1 MSDYLLRE
9 DAPISPETW
18 AKIDEM
24 VVTVAK
30 KTLVGRKVLEI
41 AGPLGWGVDVTPRFG
56 FGVCDDAYVAEAPV
70 YIHLKEIA
78 AEFTLKAQHLAMAEQ
93 TPYEL
98 DLGAVAMATVA
109 LTKEED
115 GIVVGGLVE
124 AAEAAKRQSDLGDW
138 SAMGEPFAAVS
149 RGIALLRK
157 AGIDEPYALV
167 LGPMLYAQLA
177 SLMQHG
183 RRELTMVESIA
194 KGGVHQYPAMAEGQ
208 VLLVGASP
216 WNADI
221 VLGQDIVTAYLGNE
235 GLDHRFRVFET
246 LALRI
251 KRPECVCVLS

>member
-1 MSDYLLRE
+1 MSDYLLRQ
-9 DAPISPETW
+9 DAPLSPETW
-18 AKIDEM
+18 AKIDDM
-24 VVTVAK
+24 VVSVAK

-41 AGPLGWGVDVTPRFG
+41 AGPLGWGVDVAPRFG
-56 FGVCDDAYVAEAPV
+56 FGVEDDAYVAEAPA

-78 AEFTLKAQHLAMAEQ
+78 AEFILKAQHLAMADQ
-93 TPYEL
+93 TPYGL

-109 LTKEED
+109 LAKEENE
-115 GIVVGGLVE
+115 IVVSGLVG
-124 AAEAAKRQSDLGDW
+124 AAKQKSALGDW
-138 SAMGEPFAAVS
+138 SVMGEPFAAVS

-167 LGPMLYAQLA
+167 LGPTLYAQLA
-177 SLMQHG
+177 SLIQHG

-194 KGGVHQYPAMAEGQ
+194 TGGVHQYPAMAEGQ

-251 KRPECVCVLS
+251 KRPECACVLS